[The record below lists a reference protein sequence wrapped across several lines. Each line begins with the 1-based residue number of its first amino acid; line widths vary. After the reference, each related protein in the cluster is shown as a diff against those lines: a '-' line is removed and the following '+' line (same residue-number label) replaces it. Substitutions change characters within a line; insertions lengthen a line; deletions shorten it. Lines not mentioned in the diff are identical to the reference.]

1 MNRKSIIVFVL
12 AAAVIAAALV
22 FDGLSHRRNGNSNQT
37 SSQNPVAAPSASGS
51 ANSSTPGTDGQQPTP
66 AANATAPTDNGQ
78 NAAPADASQ
87 PDQDAASADAAQP
100 SADNAQPATAPI
112 VVPPGTTL
120 AVRLGEELGSSI
132 SQLNQRFSASL
143 DRDIVVDGQTVI
155 AAGAAVTGKV
165 VLVRPA
171 GAVAGEANLQ
181 LKIISVNV
189 NNANLAIVTGVR
201 SFGPQIK
208 GKNKV
213 GRFMKGLVKR
223 ASGEER
229 EVFLPEQSACNFTL
243 QRRLEI
249 P

>member
-12 AAAVIAAALV
+12 AAVVIAGALV
-22 FDGLSHRRNGNSNQT
+22 FDGLSHRHAENSNQV
-37 SSQNPVAAPSASGS
+37 SSQNPITAPSASG
-51 ANSSTPGTDGQQPTP
+51 AQQPTP
-66 AANATAPTDNGQ
+66 AADATSPTDNRQ
-78 NAAPADASQ
+78 NAASAGASQ

-100 SADNAQPATAPI
+100 SADNAQPATSPI
-112 VVPPGTTL
+112 VVPAGTTL
-120 AVRLGEELGSSI
+120 AIRLGEELGSSI
-132 SQLNQRFSASL
+132 SHLNQRFAASL

-165 VLVRPA
+165 VFARPA

-189 NNANLAIVTGVR
+189 NNANLALVAGVR

-249 P
+249 Q